1 MLSSVAANAQQKKF
15 NLVLVAGMNASQV
28 NGDKLAGFDKI
39 GIVAGA
45 GINRQVTPKAGW
57 QFEILYSEKGSKDVA
72 GPNNLQ
78 IDTMFRFNYID
89 IPIMFNYNLYEKLMI
104 QAGVYNGVRIKA
116 VYDDYVNKFDRTK
129 QIRTMD
135 YGVCLG
141 VNYSITGNW
150 KLNFRVSQSV
160 LDINSTIERYYNLSS
175 ALSIRYQL

>member
-1 MLSSVAANAQQKKF
+1 MNTSAQQKKF
-15 NLVLVAGMNASQV
+15 NLVLVAGINASQV

-39 GIVAGA
+39 GILAGA
-45 GINRQVTPKAGW
+45 GINRQVNKKAGW

-78 IDTMFRFNYID
+78 IDTIFRFNYID

-141 VNYSITGNW
+141 VNYSITDNW